1 MKRKH
6 YLLVS
11 ILFLFVSCAQINHSS
26 TDTKQLDLSAF
37 KISVPKSWTFDN
49 PGEQED
55 SFIGRILGP
64 GVMLS
69 FDCSSH
75 GYANSLIE
83 SEKQYLN
90 LIRYQLIIHPESRP
104 DTGAESNNKLTDD
117 IANGKTK
124 QSQGIDTTVQI
135 DKIDLSRMSQFPK
148 ADYIARL
155 KISEKINYVPITI
168 PALIKSH
175 HILIDT
181 NGDYIT
187 KTIWPKVPGKGM
199 TGVYIHSRTSAFN
212 FQMNANNLSLANQ
225 EQALSAFK
233 TIKFK

>member
-1 MKRKH
+1 MKKKH

-11 ILFLFVSCAQINHSS
+11 ILFLFVSCAQLTHSS
-26 TDTKQLDLSAF
+26 TDTKQLDLGAF
-37 KISVPKSWTFDN
+37 KISVPKSWKFDN

-64 GVMLS
+64 GVMLN

-75 GYANSLIE
+75 GYANSLIK

-90 LIRYQLIIHPESRP
+90 LIRYELIIHPETIP
-104 DTGAESNNKLTDD
+104 DTDAESDNKLTDD
-117 IANGKTK
+117 ITDGKTK
-124 QSQGIDTTVQI
+124 RSQALDTTVQM
-135 DKIDLSRMSQFPK
+135 DKIDRSQMSQFPK

-155 KISEKINYVPITI
+155 KISGKINYVPITI
-168 PALIKSH
+168 PTLIKSH

-199 TGVYIHSRTSAFN
+199 TGVYIHSRTSDFN
-212 FQMNANNLSLANQ
+212 FQMNAKNLSLENQ
-225 EQALSAFK
+225 EQALAAFK